1 MSQLLLLLLYNYLT
15 MTITSFLL
23 RVKLETTADHRL
35 MVILLFFLGGGVK
48 LSLLMNRLQFIVNY
62 ANV

>member
-35 MVILLFFLGGGVK
+35 MVILLFFWGGGVK

>member
-35 MVILLFFLGGGVK
+35 MVILLFFLGEG
-48 LSLLMNRLQFIVNY
+48 LNY
-62 ANV
+62 LY